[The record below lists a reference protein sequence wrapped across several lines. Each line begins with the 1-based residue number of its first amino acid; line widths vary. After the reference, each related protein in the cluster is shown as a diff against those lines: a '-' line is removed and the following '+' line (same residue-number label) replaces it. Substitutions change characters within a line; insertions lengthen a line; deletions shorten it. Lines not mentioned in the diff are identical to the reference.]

1 MALKIAATRAITNPT
16 IQPATFCEVRI
27 APSATPIP
35 TTPLV
40 AHAHEGRLQWRALSS
55 LWQHWGVRRRRARR
69 IPVAR
74 AGNLGDRLSTTL
86 VGDACDLRRRRRGPN
101 IVLLGVVPA
110 CPSPYGGRML
120 ETETATSDRDA
131 SPARVALTKVP
142 EITLIF
148 WVLKLLT
155 TGMGEAMSDFLGQ
168 HSVPIAAAIGIF
180 GLWFA
185 LRLQLRQREYRAP
198 IYWFAVMMVAIFGTM
213 AADGI
218 HDGASIPY
226 TVTTPLFAIAVA
238 AIFYLWH
245 RSEGTLSIHSITTR
259 RRESYYWVAVLATF
273 ALGTA
278 AGDLTALSLHLG
290 FWASVVLFAAVISIP
305 AVGWW
310 RFEMHPIVAF
320 WFAYIVTRP
329 LGASF
334 ADGFS
339 KHSNGGL
346 GLGDGLVSGLA
357 LIVFVGLVA
366 YVAVTKVDVQ
376 DARRSAHPHLYPQPH
391 VELAPELD

>member
-1 MALKIAATRAITNPT
+1 M
-16 IQPATFCEVRI
+16 
-27 APSATPIP
+27 
-35 TTPLV
+35 
-40 AHAHEGRLQWRALSS
+40 
-55 LWQHWGVRRRRARR
+55 
-69 IPVAR
+69 
-74 AGNLGDRLSTTL
+74 
-86 VGDACDLRRRRRGPN
+86 
-101 IVLLGVVPA
+101 
-110 CPSPYGGRML
+110 
-120 ETETATSDRDA
+120 
-131 SPARVALTKVP
+131 LTKVP
-142 EITLIF
+142 EVTVIF

-185 LRLQLRQREYRAP
+185 IWLQMRQREYRAP

-226 TVTTPLFAIAVA
+226 SVTTPLFALVVA
-238 AIFYLWH
+238 AIFFLWY

-259 RRESYYWVAVLATF
+259 RRESYYWAAVLATF

-278 AGDLTALSLHLG
+278 AGDLTALSLNLG
-290 FWASVVLFAAVISIP
+290 FWPSVVLFAAVISIP

-310 RFEMHPIVAF
+310 RFGMHPIVAF

-339 KHSNGGL
+339 KHGNGGL
-346 GLGDGLVSGLA
+346 GLGDGTVSGLA
-357 LIVFVGLVA
+357 LIAFAGLVA
-366 YVAVTKVDVQ
+366 YVTMTRLDVQ
-376 DARRSAHPHLYPQPH
+376 DARHSEHPHMYLEPH
-391 VELAPELD
+391 AELASELE